1 LATDIL
7 TNLISCKILII
18 LVFQNLFY
26 NCVWQAGEKQRFLYR
41 MAKKLKTTTK
51 KNTKSKVLKEP
62 PVILVTND
70 DGVTAP
76 GIKNLVQAVKD
87 LGKVVVVAPDKPQS
101 GMGHAITIGQPLRL
115 HHLRKY
121 YIANL
126 IFVLAALIMEPII
139 V

>member
-1 LATDIL
+1 
-7 TNLISCKILII
+7 

-87 LGKVVVVAPDKPQS
+87 LGK
-101 GMGHAITIGQPLRL
+101 
-115 HHLRKY
+115 
-121 YIANL
+121 
-126 IFVLAALIMEPII
+126 
-139 V
+139 